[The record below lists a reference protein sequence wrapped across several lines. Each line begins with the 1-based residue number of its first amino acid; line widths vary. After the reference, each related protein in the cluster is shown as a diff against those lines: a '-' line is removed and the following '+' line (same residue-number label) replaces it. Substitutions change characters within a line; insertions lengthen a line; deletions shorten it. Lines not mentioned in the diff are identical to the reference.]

1 MKNNVEANLK
11 FIVPQ
16 QTKPFFESS
25 EYTGSV
31 PKIHFKTEYKSVEIL
46 DIRDKKDQFQFEK
59 NGFELLDH
67 KTNVK
72 DFYNHN
78 EVKNVYAKELKNLLI
93 KRFNASEVFIFDY
106 TRRSDGSQGAK
117 NPDGLRG
124 PADRVHA
131 DYTDLSGP
139 QRAKDVIGVQL
150 YEDIINSGGRIVQ
163 LNVWRAINGPIKRS
177 PLAFADAR
185 SIPKKDLVETDQI
198 FTNRTGEIYHISYS
212 DKHNWHWVAD
222 MTNDEILLL
231 KGWDS
236 LDKGVVKY
244 TPHGAFELPSQ
255 SDNDPPRESI
265 EARIFLVFK
274 NQ

>member
-67 KTNVK
+67 KTTVK

-139 QRAKDVIGVQL
+139 QLSLI
-150 YEDIINSGGRIVQ
+150 
-163 LNVWRAINGPIKRS
+163 
-177 PLAFADAR
+177 
-185 SIPKKDLVETDQI
+185 
-198 FTNRTGEIYHISYS
+198 HI
-212 DKHNWHWVAD
+212 
-222 MTNDEILLL
+222 
-231 KGWDS
+231 
-236 LDKGVVKY
+236 
-244 TPHGAFELPSQ
+244 
-255 SDNDPPRESI
+255 
-265 EARIFLVFK
+265 
-274 NQ
+274 

>member
-67 KTNVK
+67 KTTVK

-139 QRAKDVIGVQL
+139 QRTKEAIDAIEKKEWSKACKAMLDYYDRC
-150 YEDIINSGGRIVQ
+150 YEYELEKTKNINSIDLSG
-163 LNVWRAINGPIKRS
+163 LNLKSSLIKILKEKLN
-177 PLAFADAR
+177 PL
-185 SIPKKDLVETDQI
+185 
-198 FTNRTGEIYHISYS
+198 
-212 DKHNWHWVAD
+212 
-222 MTNDEILLL
+222 
-231 KGWDS
+231 
-236 LDKGVVKY
+236 
-244 TPHGAFELPSQ
+244 
-255 SDNDPPRESI
+255 
-265 EARIFLVFK
+265 
-274 NQ
+274 